1 MPCNDNRAH
10 QEQESHLFFPG
21 KDSANEKPWTLF
33 IMTLPTYFLLL
44 YKYSSSPAIQGLWSG
59 LALLLTPNCNSLLIL
74 NKPIF
79 AGEIS
84 GSLLFRSTHARWDL
98 GLDRLLHG
106 SPIIMRCEHVQSK
119 KKIQIPWTERTSMWV
134 HCGSKNSNDRVWKR
148 RKLHKE
154 EIPQM

>member
-1 MPCNDNRAH
+1 M
-10 QEQESHLFFPG
+10 
-21 KDSANEKPWTLF
+21 DSLF
-33 IMTLPTYFLLL
+33 IMTIPTYFLLL
-44 YKYSSSPAIQGLWSG
+44 HKYSSSPAIQGLWSG

-84 GSLLFRSTHARWDL
+84 GSLLFQVNTCKMRFRL
-98 GLDRLLHG
+98 GQA
-106 SPIIMRCEHVQSK
+106 SAWKSNQNEAWACSVQEEDTNPMNK
-119 KKIQIPWTERTSMWV
+119 ETTSMWV

-154 EIPQM
+154 EISQM